1 MAEEGVVAENF
12 ALREELKWL
21 LKDEAHSTL
30 DSIEHTL
37 KECSRCFPMAIQ
49 GTTEGRLLTSDSPEL
64 EKMTY
69 PVQRLL
75 LSGATSTSPSTM
87 KCMVSLKGDNI
98 SDADIRFKHKEKGKD
113 SQNYRTT
120 ILPGRDWKLQQIQD
134 AANHLEEALQMV
146 GYRQQDHTFTSPN
159 ELLMLL
165 EKLKKSIQACRIC
178 LAIPKRKSL
187 QELVHSKTREIFSPA
202 IPQNVALSFYI
213 HGSKVILAIYFLQMN
228 GHQRMDVSQRI
239 QLEAEVQWLSEAMVL
254 FTVALQQCQQLADKI
269 TMVCQ
274 CGELDLETKIT
285 GLD

>member
-1 MAEEGVVAENF
+1 MEAENF

-30 DSIEHTL
+30 NSIEHTL
-37 KECSRCFPMAIQ
+37 KECCKCFPMPVQ
-49 GTTEGRLLTSDSPEL
+49 GMAEGRLPTSESPEL
-64 EKMTY
+64 ERMAY
-69 PVQRLL
+69 PAKRLL

-87 KCMVSLKGDNI
+87 KCMITLKGDSI

-120 ILPGRDWKLQQIQD
+120 ILPEREWKLQQIQD
-134 AANHLEEALQMV
+134 AANHLEEALEMV
-146 GYRQQDHTFTSPN
+146 GYRLEDHTFTSPQ
-159 ELLMLL
+159 ELLILL
-165 EKLKKSIQACRIC
+165 EKLKKSIQACRIS
-178 LAIPKRKSL
+178 LAIPKRRSL

-202 IPQNVALSFYI
+202 IPQNVAMSFYI
-213 HGSKVILAIYFLQMN
+213 HGSKVILAIYLLHMN

-239 QLEAEVQWLSEAMVL
+239 QMEAEVQWLNEAVVL

-274 CGELDLETKIT
+274 CGGLDLETKVT
-285 GLD
+285 EQN